1 MNAALILLQ
10 KQLKKAGYSSTKQ
23 RIQVFTA
30 LYGQEPLF
38 MHEVI
43 EKLAHSIDRASVY
56 RTIDVFEKLGIV
68 QRLSVGWKYK
78 LELSDSFHEH
88 HHHMTCKAC
97 GKLLPLDGDSHIEK
111 DIADL
116 ARKHSFLITSH
127 QLEITGLCA
136 ACQP

>member
-1 MNAALILLQ
+1 MQSVHALLEQ
-10 KQLKKAGYSSTKQ
+10 QLKHAGHSITKQ
-23 RIQVFTA
+23 RMLVFDA

-38 MHEVI
+38 MQEI
-43 EKLAHSIDRASVY
+43 ISTLAKTVDRASVY
-56 RTIDVFEKLGIV
+56 RTIDLFEKLGIV
-68 QRLSVGWKYK
+68 QRLSIGWKYK
-78 LELSDSFHEH
+78 FELSDTFHEH

-97 GKLLPLDGDSHIEK
+97 GKLIPLDGDSHIEN

-116 ARKHSFLITSH
+116 ARKHSFVITSH